1 MVTIQH
7 IIRIVLKK
15 LACPGLAKRL
25 VTEQE
30 ETAVNSRGTVAIYR
44 LDPYN
49 GAKGNIMTRESQVLH
64 GNYATRRLIAKDVP
78 ISEIPKYQKM
88 AEKKGHKAYWFRGR
102 GSRRVAS
109 YRALRDGT
117 WKKVL
122 GPDHSYVK
130 NFKKKGLTHR
140 QCTIV
145 LSYLYTKYCQDLP
158 IKYAD
163 RVSVYHRS

>member
-1 MVTIQH
+1 M
-7 IIRIVLKK
+7 
-15 LACPGLAKRL
+15 CPDLAKQL
-25 VTEQE
+25 VIKQRK
-30 ETAVNSRGTVAIYR
+30 AFNSCGTVAIHR

-49 GAKGNIMTRESQVLH
+49 GAKGNIMTREILN

-88 AEKKGHKAYWFRGR
+88 AKKKGHKAYWFRGR
-102 GSRRVAS
+102 GSRKAAS
-109 YRALRDGT
+109 YSAMRDGT

-130 NFKKKGLTHR
+130 KFKTKGLTYR
-140 QCTIV
+140 QYTIV
-145 LSYLYTKYCQDLP
+145 LGYIYKKYCQDLP

>member
-15 LACPGLAKRL
+15 LVCPGLAKQL

-30 ETAVNSRGTVAIYR
+30 ETAVNSRGTVAIHR

-49 GAKGNIMTRESQVLH
+49 GAKVNIMTRESKVLH

-88 AEKKGHKAYWFRGR
+88 AKKKGHKAYWFRGR
-102 GSRRVAS
+102 GSRVGAAVA
-109 YRALRDGT
+109 AMKDGT
-117 WKKVL
+117 WKEAL
-122 GPDHSYVK
+122 GSEHPFVK
-130 NFKKKGLTHR
+130 EFKKTGLTAR
-140 QCTIV
+140 
-145 LSYLYTKYCQDLP
+145 KYDRVYRYIYSKYVQDLP
-158 IKYAD
+158 VKYSD